1 MNFEQ
6 GAFSQVPEE
15 PKETEADL
23 NLPEKGED
31 GVFGKLKKGFN
42 KMVGIGVVGGA
53 LLGAS
58 NDAEAIEAISKDME
72 STSTNT
78 PSHTFEV
85 SSTKIDSSNIIK
97 LADHFKKEV
106 EEVLALET
114 RGVEIQV
121 FGKVLQDARDLK
133 NKLAT
138 FDLKTISPR
147 ERGAWNKSVEEVQ
160 KLLIVLGQTART
172 IGKDIW
178 SNIDKQ
184 GLNGVKPADGERIAP
199 IRDGAQMWFDVQM
212 KLEDLAK
219 QQLPRYLFSRHD
231 VEQGALN
238 K

>member
-1 MNFEQ
+1 
-6 GAFSQVPEE
+6 
-15 PKETEADL
+15 
-23 NLPEKGED
+23 
-31 GVFGKLKKGFN
+31 
-42 KMVGIGVVGGA
+42 
-53 LLGAS
+53 
-58 NDAEAIEAISKDME
+58 
-72 STSTNT
+72 
-78 PSHTFEV
+78 
-85 SSTKIDSSNIIK
+85 

-172 IGKDIW
+172 IGQDIW

-184 GLNGVKPADGERIAP
+184 GLNGVKPADRERIAP